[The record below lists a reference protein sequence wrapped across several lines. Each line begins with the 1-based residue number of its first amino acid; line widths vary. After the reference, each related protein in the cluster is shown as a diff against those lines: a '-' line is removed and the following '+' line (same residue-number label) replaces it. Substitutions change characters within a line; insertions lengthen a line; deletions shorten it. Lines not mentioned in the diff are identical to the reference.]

1 MQYEPQVE
9 RWLTDGLARAMESV
23 QTGPPQQ
30 HRREPQ
36 KPWRIIC
43 VSGMLSNSTTV
54 RSGAVENRA
63 GAYSTIGSI
72 HTMYRPTGIFTGGIA
87 EEGLAPR
94 LDTPARR
101 AGIMRG
107 TPV

>member
-1 MQYEPQVE
+1 VVN
-9 RWLTDGLARAMESV
+9 RHVTGLARAMESV
-23 QTGPPQQ
+23 QTGPPQH

-36 KPWRIIC
+36 KPWRVIG

-54 RSGAVENRA
+54 KSWRVEKRA
-63 GAYSTIGSI
+63 WANSQIGSI
-72 HTMYRPTGIFTGGIA
+72 HTMYKPTGIFTGGIA
-87 EEGLAPR
+87 EEGLATR

-101 AGIMRG
+101 AGTMRG